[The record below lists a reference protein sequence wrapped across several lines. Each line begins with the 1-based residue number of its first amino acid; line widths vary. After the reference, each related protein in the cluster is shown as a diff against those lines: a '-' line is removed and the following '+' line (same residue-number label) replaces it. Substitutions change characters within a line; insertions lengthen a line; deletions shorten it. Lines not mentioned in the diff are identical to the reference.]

1 MTDAD
6 VDGSHIRTLLL
17 TFLYRHME
25 PLINEGCV
33 YIAQP
38 PLYRVIQGRKKP
50 RYVQTHKEMM
60 SELVDLGAE
69 GSRVELEDGQSL
81 DGDALETVIGLLN
94 ALEEP
99 LQTLERR
106 GVDLR
111 WLVAEHIGEDGQ
123 LPRYRV
129 FLGREQHWFH
139 TTEAA
144 DAFLESEKEKHGGDF
159 VVADSD
165 TPGGAAGNGE
175 TASNGSDAKEPELK
189 RTNLHEV
196 KSINASLDELKGFGI
211 TASDLLPAGNR
222 DGEPFYPLRLVND
235 DSDNPLSSF
244 RELVPAVRSLGE
256 KGLKITRF
264 KGLGEMDPEELWA
277 TSMDSKSRHLLQ
289 VTVQDAAAAH
299 DLFNVLMG
307 DDVEPRRQ
315 FIEEHALDVKNLDV

>member
-25 PLINEGCV
+25 PLIKGGCV

-50 RYVQTHKEMM
+50 RYVQTHEEMM
-60 SELVDLGAE
+60 SELVALGAD

-81 DGDALETVIGLLN
+81 DGDALEIVIGLLS

-111 WLVAEHIGEDGQ
+111 WLVGEHVDEDGR

-139 TTEAA
+139 TTDEA
-144 DAFLESEKEKHGGDF
+144 DAFLEAEKEKHGGDF
-159 VVADSD
+159 VVADTD
-165 TPGGAAGNGE
+165 TPDGAAGNSEPG
-175 TASNGSDAKEPELK
+175 SNGSDIKDPELK
-189 RTNLHEV
+189 RTNLHEI
-196 KSINASLDELKGFGI
+196 KSINASLAELKGFGI
-211 TASDLLPAGNR
+211 TVSDLLPAGNR
-222 DGEPFYPLRLVND
+222 DGEPYFPLRLVNE
-235 DSDNPLSSF
+235 DSENPLSSF
-244 RELVPAVRSLGE
+244 RDLVPAVRSLGE

-277 TSMDSKSRHLLQ
+277 TSMDSQSRHLLQ
-289 VTVQDAAAAH
+289 VTVEDAAAAH